1 MQTIHR
7 ITKLFEFLS
16 RYKDGLGINEISQS
30 LDFPLSTTH
39 RMLNSLRK
47 DGYVTQDELTKRYKL
62 GVKILSLAI
71 NQLNNMDIIKISKPI
86 IEELSTK
93 YGQLVY
99 LSVLENNR
107 VVCIDMV
114 NNSKRTKFYV
124 QIGASMPVYC
134 AASGKA
140 IGAYLDESKLDD
152 IIKDTNI
159 IKFTLHTIIDDYE
172 IKGELCKVKKQ
183 GYAVCDEEMELGVNA
198 VAVPVFGRDEQV
210 YASIT
215 IMLMKQLK
223 YDEDKIVHDLKQAA
237 NKISKFLGY
246 VE

>member
-93 YGQLVY
+93 YGLLVY

-107 VVCIDMV
+107 IVCIDMV
-114 NNSKRTKFYV
+114 NNAKRTKFYV
-124 QIGASMPVYC
+124 QIGSPMPLYC

-140 IGAYLDESKLDD
+140 IGAYLDESGLDD
-152 IIKDTNI
+152 ILKQSNI
-159 IKFTLHTIIDDYE
+159 IKFTPYTIVDKDK
-172 IKGELCKVKKQ
+172 IKDELNKVKNQ
-183 GYAVCDEEMELGVNA
+183 GYAICDEEMELGVNA
-198 VAVPVFGRDEQV
+198 ISVPIFGRNDRIHS
-210 YASIT
+210 SIT
-215 IMLMKQLK
+215 IMLIKHHQHE
-223 YDEDKIVHDLKQAA
+223 EDKIIRDLKHAA
-237 NKISKFLGY
+237 NEISGFLGY